1 MKIEKR
7 APLAIALVYGFVGA
21 LWILVS
27 GRLLAAFVHNPIDLS
42 RWEMFKGV
50 FFVVSTSVLL
60 YWLVRRHVKKL
71 LKAQKDLER
80 ENRECKLAQESLKES
95 EEQFHNMFEKNSAVM
110 YLVDPVTLAIF
121 DANEAARKFY
131 GYSEDQFRNL
141 KVTDVCLLDESDL
154 RARMEQ
160 EVRQGGIHDVMKH
173 KLSDGSVRDLEVYAS
188 MIRLTKREFFFAIV
202 HDVTDR
208 IQSEKSLLESETR
221 YRSLVETTN
230 DWIWEI
236 DANGVFTYSS
246 PRIREILGY
255 EPHDIMGKTPF
266 DLMPAPEADKARK
279 FFHTFKDVT
288 EPLSGIEHRNVHKD
302 GRIVILESSWVPVFD
317 ANGRFVGCRG
327 IDRDITLHKQL
338 EEQLRHAQK
347 MNAIGELAGGI
358 AHDFNNI
365 LTTIIGYIYILQTR
379 LTDESLKKF
388 VEQLN
393 YSAQRAASLVS
404 KLLAFGRKQIISLQP
419 MKINDTIIKSK
430 SLFSRLIQENIEIQ
444 TVLSDDDITVLGDE
458 GQIEQVIMNLV
469 TNARDAMPAGGVLTI
484 RTERFVLDKQFVDAR
499 GYGNPGP
506 YALISFADT
515 GVGMDEKTQER
526 IFEPFFTTK
535 EVGKGTGLGLSIVY
549 GIVKQ
554 HNGFVEVFS
563 EPGKGTTFKLYLPTA
578 EGPTSN
584 RVSRPPDT
592 PAKGAGTILVG
603 EDDPDTRLFL
613 KTVLEDS
620 GYTVIEAV
628 DGRDAVEKFEKESD
642 RIRLLMLDIIMPRQN
657 GREAYEDIRKICPAV
672 KTIFLSGYT
681 GEFLDAREPLG
692 EGLHFMEKP
701 VAPWQLLEKVKEL
714 LD

>member
-1 MKIEKR
+1 
-7 APLAIALVYGFVGA
+7 
-21 LWILVS
+21 
-27 GRLLAAFVHNPIDLS
+27 
-42 RWEMFKGV
+42 
-50 FFVVSTSVLL
+50 
-60 YWLVRRHVKKL
+60 
-71 LKAQKDLER
+71 
-80 ENRECKLAQESLKES
+80 
-95 EEQFHNMFEKNSAVM
+95 
-110 YLVDPVTLAIF
+110 
-121 DANEAARKFY
+121 
-131 GYSEDQFRNL
+131 
-141 KVTDVCLLDESDL
+141 
-154 RARMEQ
+154 
-160 EVRQGGIHDVMKH
+160 
-173 KLSDGSVRDLEVYAS
+173 
-188 MIRLTKREFFFAIV
+188 
-202 HDVTDR
+202 
-208 IQSEKSLLESETR
+208 
-221 YRSLVETTN
+221 
-230 DWIWEI
+230 
-236 DANGVFTYSS
+236 
-246 PRIREILGY
+246 
-255 EPHDIMGKTPF
+255 
-266 DLMPAPEADKARK
+266 
-279 FFHTFKDVT
+279 
-288 EPLSGIEHRNVHKD
+288 
-302 GRIVILESSWVPVFD
+302 
-317 ANGRFVGCRG
+317 
-327 IDRDITLHKQL
+327 
-338 EEQLRHAQK
+338 

-379 LTDESLKKF
+379 LTDESVKKI

-484 RTERFVLDKQFVDAR
+484 RTERFVLDKHFVDAR

>member
-7 APLAIALVYGFVGA
+7 APLAIALVYGFLGA

-27 GRLLAAFVHNPIDLS
+27 GRVML
-42 RWEMFKGV
+42 KGI
-50 FFVVSTSVLL
+50 FFVLSTSALL

-71 LKAQKDLER
+71 LGAQKELER
-80 ENRECKLAQESLKES
+80 ENRECKLVQESLKES
-95 EEQFHNMFEKNSAVM
+95 EEQFHNMFDKNRAVM
-110 YLVDPVTLAIF
+110 YLVDPVTLCIF

-131 GYSEDQFRNL
+131 GYSEAQFRDL
-141 KVTDVCLLDESDL
+141 KVKDVCMLDEEDL
-154 RARMEQ
+154 KARMEQ
-160 EVRQGGIHDVMKH
+160 EVREGGFHNVLKH
-173 KLSDGSVRDLEVYAS
+173 KLSDGSVRDVEVYAS
-188 MIRLTKREFFFAIV
+188 MIRLTKREFYFAIV
-202 HDVTDR
+202 HDVTAR

-230 DWIWEI
+230 DWIWEL
-236 DANGVFTYSS
+236 DENGVFTYSS
-246 PRIREILGY
+246 PRIRDVLGY
-255 EPHDIMGKTPF
+255 EPHEIIGKTPF
-266 DLMPAPEADKARK
+266 DLMPAPEAENARK
-279 FFHTFKDVT
+279 FFHTFRDVT
-288 EPLSGIEHRNVHKD
+288 EPLAGIEHRNVHKD

-317 ANGRFVGCRG
+317 VKGRFTGCRG
-327 IDRDITLHKQL
+327 IARDITLHKQL

-388 VEQLN
+388 VEHLN

-419 MKINDTIIKSK
+419 MKINDVIIKSK
-430 SLFSRLIQENIEIQ
+430 SLLSRLIQENIEIR
-444 TVLSDDDITVLGDE
+444 TVFSEDDITVMGDE
-458 GQIEQVIMNLV
+458 GQIEQVVMNLV
-469 TNARDAMPAGGVLTI
+469 TNARDAMPVGGVLTI
-484 RTERFVLDKQFVDAR
+484 RTERFFLDKKFVDAR

-506 YALISFADT
+506 YALISFTDT
-515 GVGMDEKTQER
+515 GVGMDEKTRER

-535 EVGKGTGLGLSIVY
+535 EVGKGTGLGLAIVY

-554 HNGFVEVFS
+554 HNGFIEVFS

-578 EGPTSN
+578 EESPSD
-584 RVSRPPDT
+584 RKSRAPDV

-628 DGRDAVEKFEKESD
+628 DGRDAVEKFRQERHS
-642 RIRLLMLDIIMPRQN
+642 IRLLMLDIIMPRQN
-657 GREAYEDIRKICPAV
+657 GRDAYEDIRKICPEV

-681 GEFLDAREPLG
+681 GEFLDSREPLG

-701 VAPWQLLEKVKEL
+701 VAPWQLLEKVKEM